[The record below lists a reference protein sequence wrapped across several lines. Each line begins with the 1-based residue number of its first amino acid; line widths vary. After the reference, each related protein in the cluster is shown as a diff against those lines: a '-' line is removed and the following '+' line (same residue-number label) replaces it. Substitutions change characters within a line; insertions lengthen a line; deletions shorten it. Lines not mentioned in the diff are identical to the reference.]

1 MSDCWTVRWRK
12 CEGKWLYGFFSPEQ
26 SVMCETKRCRG
37 SLRGRMTA
45 CQRASGKLLKKWNW
59 NWKPSKVL
67 DVSVRDGRELQR
79 VGPGLSGVDG
89 LCDLAVIVW

>member
-1 MSDCWTVRWRK
+1 MVVR
-12 CEGKWLYGFFSPEQ
+12 FFSPEQ

-45 CQRASGKLLKKWNW
+45 CQRACGKPLKKW

-67 DVSVRDGRELQR
+67 DVSVHDGRELQG
-79 VGPGLSGVDG
+79 VGPGLSGVGG
-89 LCDLAVIVW
+89 LCDLAVTVW